1 MISATFP
8 EEVTIGDHHP
18 CRDMQEFYRK
28 TLVAFVVLL
37 FADALVACFCIYRSY
52 PATSLMPRESSAV
65 RWHLATFTDAPD
77 GGASTIHIRQST
89 PKSLAFDYKFSRAL
103 NYPLASAALL
113 MDDADGKPAPVDLS
127 KYSTVTF
134 LAKCV
139 PANTL
144 VFNITMFDK
153 SVTKPGDVLT
163 YPSAMT
169 FFACNEKGVPI
180 TVDLTRLFIP
190 QWWYEAMHADLSRQF
205 FKLDQVTKFEFEG
218 SQHSPRE
225 LDSHVEISELT
236 LHGRDDRYIVGLAVI
251 LAISSGAFGIWFLRA
266 HSRALVASLDSRLR
280 KDMPF
285 VAYRQLTGESFEGT
299 EKAAILR
306 FIATHY
312 ANSGLDL
319 DCVAAGTGTSRNKI
333 NEVLKSELGMTF
345 PGYLRKLRLTEAAR
359 LLTDKTGA
367 TVAEIGYSVGYP
379 NAPYFN
385 RLFREEYGCTPK
397 VFRNLAAPRAK
408 RSVKPVE

>member
-1 MISATFP
+1 MM
-8 EEVTIGDHHP
+8 E
-18 CRDMQEFYRK
+18 EFYRK
-28 TLVAFVVLL
+28 ALVAFVVLL
-37 FADALVACFCIYRSY
+37 IADALLACFCIYQSY
-52 PATSLMPRESSAV
+52 PTTSLMPRESGAV
-65 RWHLATFTDAPD
+65 RWHYASFTDAPN
-77 GGASTIHIRQST
+77 GGASTIRMDRST
-89 PKSLAFDYKFSRAL
+89 QKSLVFDYKLSRAL

-113 MDDADGKPAPVDLS
+113 MDEADGKPAPVDLS

-144 VFNITMFDK
+144 VFNITMFDE
-153 SVTKPGDVLT
+153 SVTKPGERLT

-169 FFACNEKGVPI
+169 FFSCNEKGMPVS
-180 TVDLTRLFIP
+180 VDLKRLFIP

-205 FKLDQVTKFEFEG
+205 YKLDHVIRFEFEG

-385 RLFREEYGCTPK
+385 RLFKEEYGCTPK

>member
-1 MISATFP
+1 MNMM
-8 EEVTIGDHHP
+8 E
-18 CRDMQEFYRK
+18 EFYRK
-28 TLVAFVVLL
+28 ALVAFVVLL
-37 FADALVACFCIYRSY
+37 IADALIACFCIYQSH
-52 PATSLMPRESSAV
+52 PATSLMPQGNGAV
-65 RWHLATFTDAPD
+65 HWHLATFTDVPS
-77 GGASTIHIRQST
+77 GGASTIRIQQST
-89 PKSLAFDYKFSRAL
+89 RESLVFDYKFSRAL

-134 LAKCV
+134 VAKCV

-144 VFNITMFDK
+144 VFNVTMFDK
-153 SVTKPGDVLT
+153 SVTKPGEALT

-169 FFACNEKGVPI
+169 FFACNEKGVPV

-205 FKLDQVTKFEFEG
+205 YKLDQVTKFEFEG

-236 LHGRDDRYIVGLAVI
+236 LHGRDDRYIAGLAII
-251 LAISSGAFGIWFLRA
+251 LVVSCAAFGIWFLRA
-266 HSRALVASLDSRLR
+266 HSRALVASLGSRLR
-280 KDMPF
+280 KDMTF
-285 VAYRQLTGESFEGT
+285 VAYGQLTSESFEDT

-319 DCVAAGTGTSRNKI
+319 DGVAAGTGASRHKI
-333 NEVLKSELGMTF
+333 NDVLKSELGMTF
-345 PGYLRKLRLTEAAR
+345 PGYLKKLRLTEAAR
-359 LLTDKTGA
+359 LLTDKAGA

-385 RLFREEYGCTPK
+385 KLFKEEYGCTPK
-397 VFRNLAAPRAK
+397 VFRNLATQPPAR
-408 RSVKPVE
+408 